1 MAVVNFASKVA
12 TQVDERFAHES
23 YAQHVLGNKYEFKGV
38 KTIKVYSFPTVEMN
52 DYQREGTNRYGT
64 PTDLLNQVQEMTITK
79 DRGWTFTIDKGDNTQ
94 NMMLHNAGKAC
105 QRQISEVVIPEFDT
119 HVFATLARVATEN
132 GQTDATNLTKSNAY
146 AKFLDAQEVLGN
158 KRVPAKG
165 RIAICSYKFANLLM
179 QDSAFV
185 KQGNAS
191 QEMVIKG
198 QIGDVDGTRI
208 IRVPSAL
215 LPAGCDF
222 ILTHPIAGVG
232 PKQLSEY
239 KIHTDPPGL
248 SGWLC
253 EGRVIYDCFVLDSK
267 KDAIFYHGTALAT
280 EQE

>member
-1 MAVVNFASKVA
+1 MAVVNFASKVSN
-12 TQVDERFAHES
+12 QVDERFAHES

-52 DYQREGTNRYGT
+52 DYSRTGSNRYGT
-64 PTDLLNQVQEMTITK
+64 PDDLVNNVQELTVTQ
-79 DRGWTFTIDKGDNTQ
+79 DRSWTFVIDKGDNTQ

-105 QRQISEVVIPEFDT
+105 QRQMSEVAIPEFDAYA
-119 HVFATLARVATEN
+119 FKTLAKVASEN
-132 GQTDATNLTKSNAY
+132 GQTDATAPTKSNAY
-146 AKFLDAQEVLGN
+146 GLFLDAQEVLGN

-165 RIAICSYKFANLLM
+165 RVAICSYKFANLLM
-179 QDSAFV
+179 QDPSFV

-208 IRVPSAL
+208 IRVPAAL
-215 LPAGCDF
+215 LPTGCNF
-222 ILTHPIAGVG
+222 ILTHPIAAVG
-232 PKQLSEY
+232 PKQLNEY

-253 EGRVIYDCFVLDSK
+253 EGRFLYDVFVLDNK
-267 KDAIFYHGTALAT
+267 KDAVFYHGTALT
-280 EQE
+280 

>member
-1 MAVVNFASKVA
+1 MAVMNFAKKVS
-12 TQVDERFAHES
+12 TQVDERFKHES

-38 KTIKVYSFPTVEMN
+38 KTIQVYSFPTVAMN
-52 DYQREGTNRYGT
+52 DYKREGANRYGT
-64 PTDLLNQVQEMTITK
+64 PTDLLNQVQEMTVTK
-79 DRGWTFTIDKGDNTQ
+79 DRGWTFVIDKGDNTQ
-94 NMMLHNAGKAC
+94 NLMLHNAGKAC
-105 QRQISEVVIPEFDT
+105 QRQMSEVVIPEFDT
-119 HVFATLARVATEN
+119 YVFNTLAHVATDN
-132 GQTDATNLTKSNAY
+132 GQADATALTKSNAY
-146 AKFLDAQEVLGN
+146 GLFLDAQETLGN

-165 RIAICSYKFANLLM
+165 RIAICSYKFANQLM
-179 QDSAFV
+179 QDPAFV

-208 IRVPSAL
+208 LRVPAAL
-215 LPAGCDF
+215 LPTGCDF
-222 ILTHPIAGVG
+222 ILTHPIAAVG

-253 EGRVIYDCFVLDSK
+253 EGRFIYDCFVLDNK

-280 EQE
+280 E

>member
-1 MAVVNFASKVA
+1 MAVVNFASKVS

-38 KTIKVYSFPTVEMN
+38 KTVKVYSFPTVAMS
-52 DYQREGTNRYGT
+52 DYQRTGSNRYGT
-64 PTDLLNQVQEMTITK
+64 PDDLLNQIQEMTITK
-79 DRGWTFTIDKGDNTQ
+79 DRSWTFVIDKGDNTQ

-105 QRQISEVVIPEFDT
+105 QRQISEVVIPEFDAY
-119 HVFATLARVATEN
+119 VFNKLATVATAN
-132 GQTDATNLTKSNAY
+132 SQADATAVTKSNAY
-146 AKFLDAQEVLGN
+146 GLFLDAQETLGN

-165 RIAICSYKFANLLM
+165 RIAICSYKFANLMM
-179 QDSAFV
+179 QDPAFI

-198 QIGDVDGTRI
+198 QIGEVDGTRL

-215 LPAGCDF
+215 LPTGCDF

-239 KIHTDPPGL
+239 KIKC
-248 SGWLC
+248 S
-253 EGRVIYDCFVLDSK
+253 
-267 KDAIFYHGTALAT
+267 LAAA
-280 EQE
+280 